1 LPLSG
6 LLAGFAGAAV
16 ALCPGFIGARLN
28 VAFMLAEDA
37 ESPIAVDRL
46 AGVISFSSRKI
57 RDFSDICSS
66 ASYAYLDLPALE
78 PCPEEL
84 A

>member
-6 LLAGFAGAAV
+6 LLAGFAGT
-16 ALCPGFIGARLN
+16 GFIGGRLK
-28 VAFMLAEDA
+28 VAFVLAEDA
-37 ESPIAVDRL
+37 ESPIAVDLL

-66 ASYAYLDLPALE
+66 TSYPT
-78 PCPEEL
+78 
-84 A
+84 